1 MGCGQEEEEGGD
13 WMEDK
18 GKGGVI
24 RRKEGWKESRIDD
37 RWKDGSNEGRNSE
50 VKMEE
55 RTNGWKN
62 EEQRETRME
71 IMK

>member
-1 MGCGQEEEEGGD
+1 MEE
-13 WMEDK
+13 
-18 GKGGVI
+18 KGGVI
-24 RRKEGWKESRIDD
+24 RRKEGRKESWIDH

-62 EEQRETRME
+62 EEQTEGNKDGKNEVVAKRREG
-71 IMK
+71 

>member
-1 MGCGQEEEEGGD
+1 
-13 WMEDK
+13 MEDK
-18 GKGGVI
+18 GKGGVS
-24 RRKEGWKESRIDD
+24 WIDD